1 MSVYIRRYKRL
12 TEDEQQQ
19 SSSNKSQSAAN
30 AEIEK
35 LNQDIITCKNAIN
48 TAERRYQEEKRRQND
63 IILQKSQQIAA
74 LGGSSTEVPTKN
86 ESLSF
91 KFSRKLYEAVQKGK
105 LTELQDIILSTFDI
119 LPDLSYHMDE
129 KSSYNFGRKIIAFL
143 NEQNWTDGENHQ
155 EELNEFLQDTIS
167 NMNISLSKREIN
179 NFISAFFDILQTRSL
194 FAWIFGNVN
203 TE

>member
-1 MSVYIRRYKRL
+1 MNVYIRRYKKL

-19 SSSNKSQSAAN
+19 SSSNNSQSTSK

-35 LNQDIITCKNAIN
+35 LNKDIIACKNAIN
-48 TAERRYQEEKRRQND
+48 VAEQRYQEEKKRQNN

-74 LGGSSTEVPTKN
+74 LGGASIDVQTKN

-91 KFSRKLYEAVQKGK
+91 RFSRKLYEAVQRGK
-105 LTELQDIILSTFDI
+105 LDEMQDIILSVFEV

-143 NEQNWTDGENHQ
+143 NEQNWTDGVNHW
-155 EELNEFLQDTIS
+155 EDLERFLYNMIS
-167 NMNISLSKREIN
+167 NMNISLSKKEIN
-179 NFISAFFDILQTRSL
+179 NFISAFHGILQERTL
-194 FAWIFGNVN
+194 FAWIFGNEN
-203 TE
+203 